1 MIRLALLCLIILSGC
16 SAAIPV
22 VVAVSYVSAQTAMVY
37 APDSIERRA
46 P

>member
-1 MIRLALLCLIILSGC
+1 MIRLTILALLILSGC
-16 SAAIPV
+16 SAAIPA
-22 VVAVSYVSAQTAMVY
+22 VVAVSYVSAQTAMAY